1 MSDGAEQNRSEAPTQ
16 FKLERARRKGQVAR
30 GMDLG
35 FLTSLA
41 AFTAFAWLAGEGL
54 TRQVGRAT
62 RAALVAAPNIV
73 AGPNEILAVTGAVLA
88 YAARPL
94 AFMAGTMFLV
104 VLLFEILQ
112 TGGLVF
118 STEPLRLDF
127 GKLSPAKGF
136 KRVFSLRMLIETGKN
151 IVKLAVYCAIA
162 WLVIHQAQ
170 QLAQASVTDAASL
183 VAALKQSTFRL
194 LMLFVAAAVA
204 FAALDQLI
212 VRREFLK
219 QMRMSRREI
228 RRESRDR
235 EGEPRMKQKRKQMHA
250 EFVKASQSL
259 RGVRGA
265 DVMITNPS
273 HYAVGLKYDPRTMEA
288 PLIVA
293 QGANQFAQRL
303 KRLGF
308 QYGVTIVPDPVLARA
323 LYFGGQLNQP
333 IPEGLYRRVADIY
346 LAIRRQ
352 SAERAA
358 EGARA

>member
-62 RAALVAAPNIV
+62 RAALVAAPNV
-73 AGPNEILAVTGAVLA
+73 VSSPNEILAVTGAVMA

-94 AFMAGTMFLV
+94 VFMGATIFLV
-104 VLLFEILQ
+104 VVLFEILQ

-118 STEPLRLDF
+118 SGEPLRLDF

-151 IVKLAVYCAIA
+151 IVKLAVYSAIA
-162 WLVIHQAQ
+162 WLVIRQGSK
-170 QLAQASVTDAASL
+170 LAQASVTDAASL
-183 VAALKQSTFRL
+183 VAALKSSAFRL
-194 LMLFVAAAVA
+194 LAFFVAAAVA
-204 FAALDQLI
+204 FAAIDQLI

-273 HYAVGLKYDPRTMEA
+273 HYAVALKYDPRTMEA

-308 QYGVTIVPDPVLARA
+308 QYGVTIVPDPTLARA
-323 LYFGGQLNQP
+323 LYFGGQLNQT
-333 IPEGLYRRVADIY
+333 IPEGLYRRVADVY
-346 LAIRRQ
+346 LAIRRRA
-352 SAERAA
+352 AERA
-358 EGARA
+358 GA